1 ACVGRTPETAKD
13 NLVVCDMPAPEAID
27 YYGILDKDSKAAIRV
42 GDTVVFGFRAQAFVT
57 RAFVV
62 PVSGISKG
70 QAFVEGIYDSD
81 GKPTVWK

>member
-1 ACVGRTPETAKD
+1 MEYFQKEENNQ
-13 NLVVCDMPAPEAID
+13 NLDHLLSHLRLKEEEVAGAQIFAGM
-27 YYGILDKDSKAAIRV
+27 K

-70 QAFVEGIYDSD
+70 KPKVEGIFDSD
-81 GKPTVWK
+81 GKVMGWPNC